1 MSHPNPCKIERD
13 SPRLE
18 EMDDWIKKLTG
29 KKKKK
34 VDLEALRSPLKRIP
48 GMDIGTVRDLM
59 DLGFHD
65 VDELR
70 GRAPEALFQEI
81 CEKKPKTPDDRLHYL
96 RMCVYYSET
105 DDPDPQLLEAWKW
118 SDSSLQV

>member
-1 MSHPNPCKIERD
+1 MEVKNVLLSRSCERV
-13 SPRLE
+13 R
-18 EMDDWIKKLTG
+18 KGYGFKRTG

-34 VDLEALRSPLKRIP
+34 VDIEALRSPLKRIP

-59 DLGFHD
+59 DLGFQD

-81 CEKKPKTPDDRLHYL
+81 CDKKPKTPADRLHYL

-105 DDPDPQLLEAWKW
+105 DEPDPQLMEAWKW